1 METPKGIM
9 SKHGLLVSEAA
20 LSLTLKNPAIVSVRY
35 FSLAFW
41 KGATHTA
48 KIFPLGLLF
57 I

>member
-1 METPKGIM
+1 M

-20 LSLTLKNPAIVSVRY
+20 LSLTLKNPAIISVRY